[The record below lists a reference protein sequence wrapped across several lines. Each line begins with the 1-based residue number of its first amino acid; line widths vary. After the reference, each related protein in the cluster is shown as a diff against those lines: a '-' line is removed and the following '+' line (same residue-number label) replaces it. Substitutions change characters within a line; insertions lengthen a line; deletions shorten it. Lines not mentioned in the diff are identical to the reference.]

1 MAESYTAQLTRV
13 QAAIAAIEEAFTG
26 TRMPASEVTL
36 ADGRKV
42 RREERSQVLA
52 QLYAREERLI
62 PLAGREGRGGG
73 ISISRGAG
81 A

>member
-1 MAESYTAQLTRV
+1 MAESYAAQLTRV
-13 QAAIAAIEEAFTG
+13 QASIAAIEEAFAG
-26 TRMPASEVTL
+26 ARAPALEVTL

-42 RREERSQVLA
+42 RREDRGQVLEV
-52 QLYAREERLI
+52 LYRREERLI
-62 PLAGREGRGGG
+62 PLAAREGRGGG